1 MWPSLLVFYILLLL
15 MVVKLLKD
23 DLLLRAGQL
32 RYINNISEDRKTKD
46 TQARKAVKR
55 SLQSN

>member
-1 MWPSLLVFYILLLL
+1 

-23 DLLLRAGQL
+23 DLPLRAGQL

-46 TQARKAVKR
+46 TQARKVGKR
-55 SLQSN
+55 SLQSKKKEKDYQ